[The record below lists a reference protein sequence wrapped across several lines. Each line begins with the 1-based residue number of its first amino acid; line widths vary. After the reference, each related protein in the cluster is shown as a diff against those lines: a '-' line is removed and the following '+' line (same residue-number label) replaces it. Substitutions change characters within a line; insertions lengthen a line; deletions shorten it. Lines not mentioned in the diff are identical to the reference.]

1 MPKETK
7 LQISFD
13 DSFFQQIQTLSEQ
26 LGITPTQWII
36 NACFCQLSQSDLP
49 PSLNLS
55 SDSFDLQLLNTFIDC
70 KIQLGFSKLEQNLT
84 EQIHLLQGR
93 TNELKHENL
102 NLLTLLEQQEQE
114 IHECQQLLEQLSIN
128 PVQPP
133 SSTDLLH
140 SHDLSHLTIRQLWAI
155 ATELGISHYK
165 KYKKAD
171 LIAQIQQQRQ
181 LLQDLDNGELK
192 QSPCL

>member
-26 LGITPTQWII
+26 MGITPTQWII
-36 NACFCQLSQSDLP
+36 NACFSQLSQSELLP
-49 PSLNLS
+49 HLNLL

-70 KIQLGFSKLEQNLT
+70 KIQLGFSKSERHFQEQLSLLE
-84 EQIHLLQGR
+84 GK

-114 IHECQQLLEQLSIN
+114 IRQCQQLLEQLIPQRPSLHAI
-128 PVQPP
+128 PP
-133 SSTDLLH
+133 QSD
-140 SHDLSHLTIRQLWAI
+140 DLSLLTIRQLWAI
-155 ATELGISHYK
+155 AAELGISHYK

-171 LIAQIQQQRQ
+171 LIAQIQQLQQ
-181 LLQDLDNGELK
+181 LPQDPDNGELT
-192 QSPCL
+192 QSSGF